1 MNKYN
6 PQIHHRRSIR
16 LKEYDYTRQG
26 VYFVTIC
33 TYRREH
39 LFGEVVDGKMVLN
52 PFGRVV
58 ATYWQRLPRHFP
70 RVQLGAW
77 VVMPNHV
84 HGIIIITDDGDD
96 DDGGDACRGEATPQA
111 SIYAEMR
118 GYAEAPGQTE
128 PGGGC
133 LAPTDGVA
141 TPQASIYAEMRG
153 YAEAPGQTE
162 PGGGCLA
169 PTDGVATPQA
179 SIYAEMR
186 GYAEAP
192 GQTEPGGGCLAPT
205 DGVATP
211 QALIY
216 AEMRGYAE
224 APGQTEPGGGCLAP
238 TDGVATPQAS
248 IYAEMRGYAE
258 APGQT
263 EPGGGCLAPTDG
275 VATTP
280 HGAPSGSV
288 GAMVGNVKSTITRR
302 INQMRHTPGAM
313 VWQRNYWERVVRTPE
328 EHARIEDYI
337 RLNPARWQ
345 ADVLHPDAPPNPFNQ
360 EDI

>member
-118 GYAEAPGQTE
+118 GYAEAP
-128 PGGGC
+128 
-133 LAPTDGVA
+133 
-141 TPQASIYAEMRG
+141 
-153 YAEAPGQTE
+153 
-162 PGGGCLA
+162 
-169 PTDGVATPQA
+169 
-179 SIYAEMR
+179 
-186 GYAEAP
+186 
-192 GQTEPGGGCLAPT
+192 
-205 DGVATP
+205 
-211 QALIY
+211 
-216 AEMRGYAE
+216 
-224 APGQTEPGGGCLAP
+224 
-238 TDGVATPQAS
+238 
-248 IYAEMRGYAE
+248 
-258 APGQT
+258 
-263 EPGGGCLAPTDG
+263 
-275 VATTP
+275 
-280 HGAPSGSV
+280 
-288 GAMVGNVKSTITRR
+288 
-302 INQMRHTPGAM
+302 
-313 VWQRNYWERVVRTPE
+313 
-328 EHARIEDYI
+328 
-337 RLNPARWQ
+337 
-345 ADVLHPDAPPNPFNQ
+345 
-360 EDI
+360 

>member
-211 QALIY
+211 QA
-216 AEMRGYAE
+216 
-224 APGQTEPGGGCLAP
+224 
-238 TDGVATPQAS
+238 S